1 MKHNKNR
8 VADPPH
14 RLNRN
19 AGALGGLYSIGS
31 LLFLF
36 VAPGLWAQESLME
49 SSSLSFKESNRVGFV
64 LKGPAETGLSFT
76 NRLTELDAARNR
88 VLLNGSGVALGDY
101 DGDGKVDVYVCGLN
115 SDNALYRN
123 LGGWR
128 FEDVTDKAGIA
139 CSKWFCRGAVMADVN
154 GDASLDILVSTVGQG
169 TLLFVNHEGQF
180 SNETKAA
187 GLSSLYG
194 SSTLALA
201 DVDGD
206 GSLDLYVSNYRP
218 DDIRDSGRVNLENR
232 NGRMAVPEALKN
244 RLFIEDGKLNE
255 YGEPDQ
261 LYLNDGNGRF
271 QLVDWASGRFLDE
284 DGAKL
289 EESPLDWGLSASFRD
304 INGDREPDL
313 YVCND
318 YWTED
323 RFWINQGG
331 GVYRAIS
338 RKDWRS
344 MSASSMGIDFAD
356 IDRDGDLDFFTVDM
370 LSRDPARRKRQKEAQ
385 GSKTINVPGMFDRP
399 QAMRNTLFV
408 NRGDGSYSELA
419 YYAGLEASD
428 WSWSPLFVDVDL
440 DGFEDLLVSAGH
452 AWDVQDL
459 DAGLKIQQRQHSWG
473 HIKDPKKLREAFARE
488 MVVHNR
494 LYPKLEMP
502 IVAFRNLGNRRFEEV
517 TDQWG
522 TEALGVRHGM
532 AMADFDNDGDLDLV
546 ANRLNGPLSVY
557 ENVAGGDRIS
567 VRLIGLPKNVQAVGA
582 VCVLVDQAGESQRSE
597 VIAGGRYLSGSETRC
612 VFGVREAEGPWTL
625 VVKWRNGHTDEFE
638 SIQANQQYVITQGS
652 KKYKL
657 IETETPS
664 ADDPLFLDVSD
675 SLGHSHVDPEFN
687 EFVRQALLPR
697 RLGQG
702 GPGVVWSDV
711 DRDGFDDLIIGGGQ
725 GQAASLYF
733 GNGKGGW
740 RPVSGGKTAMP
751 SDMMGILNW
760 QGPSGDSRLLVSGS
774 GYERSIGAG
783 GAVFKMGGQGFGE
796 RTVLGSQLNSGGTMT
811 LGDLRGNGTLAL
823 FVAGGVK
830 PGHYPIGAASSIFE
844 WRNGSWVVD
853 RKNSVVLADVGIVNG
868 AVWSD
873 LTGDGL
879 PELVLACEWGPVR
892 VFSNQKGQLFDATES
907 LGLDPFTGWWR
918 GVTTADLNGDGA
930 MDIIASNWG
939 KNSEY
944 RASEALPLALYHG
957 ELARPGVRDLV
968 ETEFDPERK
977 QWAPSRL
984 LLPLASSLPFLATT
998 FSSHQGYSEAPIDR
1012 VLGERFPL
1020 AKSVM
1025 VNTLESMVFLNNGGS
1040 FTAIPLPEEAQWAPA
1055 TGVVSADFDG
1065 DGDEDLFLAQNFF
1078 ATRPGVTR
1086 LDGGRG
1092 LMMLGDGSG
1101 KFEGMLPFRAG
1112 IAIYGDQR
1120 AAATGDFNQ
1129 DGRLDL
1135 IVTQNGAKT
1144 KLFQNNSGSR
1154 GLRVRLLGPP
1164 GNPMA
1169 IGAQVR
1175 MANGTHFGPAREI
1188 HGGAGYLSQSSS
1200 ELVFHG
1206 AEKGASLWVQWP
1218 GGRVTNE
1225 PILEKIPLLTV
1236 RYR

>member
-1 MKHNKNR
+1 
-8 VADPPH
+8 VAEPPH
-14 RLNRN
+14 RWNYNPGL
-19 AGALGGLYSIGS
+19 LGELTSFVL
-31 LLFLF
+31 LLFLL
-36 VAPGLWAQESLME
+36 VAPRLWSQESRIE
-49 SSSLSFKESNRVGFV
+49 SSPLSFNESDRVGFV
-64 LKGPAETGLSFT
+64 LKGAAETGLSFS

-101 DGDGKVDVYVCGLN
+101 DGDGRVDVYVCGLN
-115 SDNALYRN
+115 SNNALYRN
-123 LGGWR
+123 LGGWK
-128 FEDVTDKAGIA
+128 FEDVTKKAGVA
-139 CSKWFCRGAVMADVN
+139 CSKLFCRGAVMADVN
-154 GDASLDILVSTVGQG
+154 GDATLDLLVSTVGQG
-169 TLLFVNHEGQF
+169 TLLFINREGRF

-187 GLSSLYG
+187 GIATSYG

-218 DDIRDSGRVNLENR
+218 DDIRDSGRVNLESR

-261 LYLNDGNGRF
+261 LYFNDGSGGFR
-271 QLVDWASGRFLDE
+271 LVNWDSGRFLNE

-289 EESPLDWGLSASFRD
+289 GGPQLDWGLSASFRD

-323 RFWINQGG
+323 RFWINQGEG
-331 GVYRAIS
+331 IFRAIS
-338 RKDWRS
+338 RRDWRS
-344 MSASSMGIDFAD
+344 MSASSMGVDFSD

-408 NRGDGSYSELA
+408 DRGDGSYSELA

-473 HIKDPKKLREAFARE
+473 HIKDPIKLREAFARE

-494 LYPKLEMP
+494 FYPKLEMP
-502 IVAFRNLGNRRFEEV
+502 IVAFRNLGGRRFEEV

-532 AMADFDNDGDLDLV
+532 ATADFDNDGDLDLI

-557 ENVAGGDRIS
+557 ENAAGGDRVS
-567 VRLIGLPKNVQAVGA
+567 VRLVGLPENIQAVGA
-582 VCVLVDQAGESQRSE
+582 VCELVDPAGESQRSE
-597 VIAGGRYLSGSETRC
+597 VVVGGRYLSGSEARC
-612 VFGVREAEGPWTL
+612 VFGIGSSKGPWKL
-625 VVKWRNGHTDEFE
+625 VVKWRNGQTDEFE
-638 SIQANQQYVITQGS
+638 SIKANHSYVITQGT
-652 KKYKL
+652 KK
-657 IETETPS
+657 TELFKTATAS
-664 ADDPLFLDVSD
+664 AADPLFLDVSE
-675 SLGHSHVDPEFN
+675 SLGHSHVDPDFN
-687 EFVRQALLPR
+687 EYIRQALLPR

-725 GQAASLYF
+725 GQSASLYF

-740 RPVSGGKTAMP
+740 RSVSGGKTALP
-751 SDMMGILNW
+751 SDMMGILTW
-760 QGPSGDSRLLVSGS
+760 QGAGGDSRLLVSGS
-774 GYERSIGAG
+774 GYERSMGAA
-783 GAVFKMGGQGFGE
+783 GAVFKLGEHGFGGK
-796 RTVLGSQLNSGGTMT
+796 TVLGSQLNSGGVMT

-823 FVAGGVK
+823 FVAGGVQ
-830 PGHYPIGAASSIFE
+830 PGHYPVGAASSIFE
-844 WRNGSWVVD
+844 WRNGSWVLD

-873 LTGDGL
+873 LSGDGF
-879 PELVLACEWGPVR
+879 PELVLACEWGPVK
-892 VFSNQKGQLFDATES
+892 VFSNRNGQLYDATES
-907 LGLDPFTGWWR
+907 LGLDSFTGWWR

-957 ELARPGVRDLV
+957 ELARPGVRDIL
-968 ETEFDPERK
+968 ETEFDRRRK
-977 QWAPSRL
+977 QWTPSRRL
-984 LLPLASSLPFLATT
+984 VPLASSLPFLVSS
-998 FSSHQGYSEAPIDR
+998 FSSHQGYSEAPIDQ

-1040 FTAIPLPEEAQWAPA
+1040 FTAMPLPEEAQWAPA
-1055 TGVVSADFDG
+1055 SGVVAADFDG
-1065 DGDEDLFLAQNFF
+1065 DGDEDVFLAQNFF
-1078 ATRPGVTR
+1078 ATRPGGTR

-1092 LMMLGDGSG
+1092 LLMLGDGAG
-1101 KFEGMLPFRAG
+1101 ALEVLLPSRSG
-1112 IAIYGDQR
+1112 IAVYGGQK
-1120 AAATGDFNQ
+1120 ATATGDYNQ
-1129 DGRLDL
+1129 DGRTDL
-1135 IVTQNGAKT
+1135 IVTQNGAET
-1144 KLFQNNSGSR
+1144 KLFKNRSDAR

-1164 GNPMA
+1164 GNPTA

-1175 MANGTHFGPAREI
+1175 LAKGTHFGPTKEI
-1188 HGGAGYLSQSSS
+1188 HGGAGYLSQSSP

-1206 AEKGASLWVQWP
+1206 AEIGSSLWIQWP
-1218 GGRVTNE
+1218 GGLVTNE
-1225 PILEKIPLLTV
+1225 PIPEKAPLLTV
-1236 RYR
+1236 RAP